1 MFLPNKNKDNIK
13 VSPGENGY
21 RLGDGCCDG
30 LDQHYPLYTA
40 DKEQVRGTG
49 MQTDRANRLFGVFQ
63 RW

>member
-1 MFLPNKNKDNIK
+1 MILHNNNTIN
-13 VSPGENGY
+13 VSAGKNGY

-30 LDQHYPLYTA
+30 LDQRYPNYTTGKGA
-40 DKEQVRGTG
+40 VRGTG